1 MICLISHLLII
12 LLFYTLHGTKY
23 ANKYDPMK
31 KFYPILFL
39 GAVALVYLSQKNLET
54 SPDTNVLGVT
64 SKDSTT
70 LSFSTDEK
78 VAIIQVVPEWV
89 PSESTL
95 TEREILIEKL
105 QIRKNQRRKLMREDP
120 QEFLRTAVSIH
131 TYAGLPQELKP
142 LVEKPFS
149 AVGSMDVQWETS
161 ITPEKKFVC
170 THQNIFSS
178 GKETFDVIHSAGKE
192 YLPSTQEIVNGYT
205 LGDQLLVTEETVRI
219 LPPEDVE
226 GALTLFEKGNPN
238 GLDPITGQPAT
249 QVNALLAG
257 KVVAFSNPDI
267 PKNLETQLASND
279 QAVRQWVAGNIG
291 GSQGPADVAATPY
304 QENQID
310 VLFIRVDFSDIQ
322 GEPISKEDLETT
334 LNSVDD
340 HIDDFSY
347 GQAGIT
353 NTVSTNFYR
362 MPRTGASYAVNG
374 DNDDIQT
381 DARALAS
388 ADYTLSNYDVIAVYF
403 PSLSNVTNSQI
414 TYGGLASIGIGNGIP
429 SHWINGSNNIGV
441 ILHEFGHNFGL
452 YHANYDHPEMQ
463 LGGSYEVPGSLEYG
477 DIFDVMGNG
486 NEPEAHFNPLALNYL
501 KWMPDSKVAEA
512 SADGTWRIY
521 RFDTYNALSSSTLA
535 LKVPMA
541 GGTNF
546 WVGFRQLFTT
556 STYNLENAAY
566 VVGENMANQRET
578 SLIDMTPESEAS
590 ETLDRF
596 DAGLPVG
603 GSYYNSDAGVTFE
616 TLAIG
621 GTEPNQWIDVRI
633 TFDPRIRLKDSLIE
647 VDEQT
652 GNARVVVQRSFSS
665 LGSVSI
671 GYSTSN
677 GTATAGSDYYSSSGT
692 LSWAD
697 GDLSD
702 KTILV
707 PIRPDILSEGTEDL
721 TLTLSNPTGGV
732 LDAGANSVSIRI
744 LDPGQRYTTFAPPF
758 FNTTVN
764 TIVPLENG
772 NVLIGGSIG
781 AGIGDFESIR
791 HIARLNADGSVDS
804 SFVTGTGFNGEVHVI
819 VRQSDGSL
827 LVSGDFTEYNG
838 TSCPRFVRISE
849 NGAIDSSFVTNI
861 GTGANIDILSIALEN
876 DGGILVG
883 GEFDSF
889 NGVNAEALIRLNPNG
904 TRNTTSP
911 LNLPFDVNWETE
923 IHTILVEDDGK
934 IMVGGSLTI
943 GWTGSG
949 FKSGIIRLNS
959 NGTEDGSF
967 NPDAGAHADG
977 ANNSLRRVYSIQ
989 EQADGKYLLGGL
1001 FTAYDENPAQYI
1013 ARITNSGAFDSSFTP
1028 PNFNDN
1034 PGRGLLQPNDSYVVI
1049 GGFTTPAKGVERLES
1064 SGSADTTFNQGTG
1077 IQFNSGNPSI
1087 VRVFALAEDPEGQLW
1102 LGGNFFSYNGDVT
1115 RPVIRIAGGVSPYD
1129 IWIRDNFTSV
1139 QIAGGL
1145 SDPYQ
1150 DPDNDNITNLAELAL
1165 GTNPNLF
1172 DSANSF
1178 GIDTDAG
1185 IDIVESGGNDYLQ
1198 ISFIKTGNGTDAWLS
1213 AQFSGDLQVWSP
1225 SSPTPGSSEIVI
1237 VENSAAQFTVRDTV
1251 PISPTTPRFG
1261 RILLQEPN

>member
-1 MICLISHLLII
+1 
-12 LLFYTLHGTKY
+12 
-23 ANKYDPMK
+23 MK

-39 GAVALVYLSQKNLET
+39 GAVALVYLSQENLET
-54 SPDTNVLGVT
+54 SPDTKMLGVT
-64 SKDSTT
+64 SKDSTS
-70 LSFSTDEK
+70 LSFSADEE
-78 VAIIQVVPEWV
+78 VAIINVVPEWD

-95 TEREILIEKL
+95 TEREILLEKL
-105 QIRKNQRRKLMREDP
+105 QTRKAQRMKLMREDP
-120 QEFLRTAVSIH
+120 QEFLRTAVSIQ

-142 LVEKPFS
+142 LVEEPFS

-178 GKETFDVIHSAGKE
+178 GDEKFDVIHSAGKQ

-205 LGDQLLVTEETVRI
+205 LGNQLLVTEETVRI

-226 GALTLFEKGNPN
+226 AALTLFEKGNPE
-238 GLDPITGQPAT
+238 GMDPITGQPAT
-249 QVNALLAG
+249 QVNALIAG
-257 KVVAFSNPDI
+257 KVIAFSNPVI
-267 PKNLETQLASND
+267 PKNLEAQLASND
-279 QAVRQWVAGNIG
+279 QAVAQWVAGNIG
-291 GSQGPADVAATPY
+291 GDQGPADVAATPY
-304 QENQID
+304 QENKID

-334 LNSVDD
+334 LNSVDG

-347 GQAGIT
+347 GQAEIA

-414 TYGGLASIGIGNGIP
+414 TYGGLASIGIGTGIP

-441 ILHEFGHNFGL
+441 ILHEFGHNYGL

-463 LGGSYEVPGSLEYG
+463 LGGIYGTPGNLEYG
-477 DIFDVMGNG
+477 DIFDVMGEG

-521 RFDTYNALSSSTLA
+521 RFDTYSALSNSTLA
-535 LKVPMA
+535 LKVPMS
-541 GGTNF
+541 GDTSY
-546 WVGFRQLFTT
+546 WVGFRQLFT
-556 STYNLENAAY
+556 SSSFNLSDAAY

-578 SLIDMTPESEAS
+578 SLIDMTPESKAS
-590 ETLDRF
+590 ETSDRF

-603 GSYYNSDAGVTFE
+603 GSYYNADAGVTFE
-616 TLAIG
+616 SLAKG

-633 TFDPRIRLKDSLIE
+633 TFNPRIRLKDSLIE

-665 LGSVSI
+665 VGSVSI

-758 FNTTVN
+758 FNTKVK
-764 TIVPLENG
+764 TIVPLDNG
-772 NVLIGGSIG
+772 NVLIGGLIST
-781 AGIGDFESIR
+781 GIGDFESIR

-804 SFVTGTGFNGEVHVI
+804 SFVTGTGFNGEVNVI
-819 VRQSDGSL
+819 VRQEDGQL
-827 LVSGDFTEYNG
+827 LVGGYFTEYNG
-838 TSCPRFVRISE
+838 TTCGRIVRLLE
-849 NGAIDSSFVTNI
+849 NGIIDSSFITNS
-861 GTGANIDILSIALEN
+861 GTGANGPLHTLAIES
-876 DGGILVG
+876 DGGILAG
-883 GEFDSF
+883 GEYTSF
-889 NGVNAEALIRLNPNG
+889 NGTSSDSLIRLNANG
-904 TRNTTSP
+904 SINTLSP
-911 LNLPFDVNWETE
+911 LATPFTNSFLTNIQAV
-923 IHTILVEDDGK
+923 IVEPSGK
-934 IMVGGSLTI
+934 VMVGGSFSIGSRNGVARLLNTGQLDTSFDQGIGTI
-943 GWTGSG
+943 INTGSG
-949 FKSGIIRLNS
+949 DFIGRVYTICSL
-959 NGTEDGSF
+959 TDGSYLVGGYF
-967 NPDAGAHADG
+967 NKYDG
-977 ANNSLRRVYSIQ
+977 DNVN
-989 EQADGKYLLGGL
+989 YLIKLDSMGTL
-1001 FTAYDENPAQYI
+1001 E
-1013 ARITNSGAFDSSFTP
+1013 SSFTGP
-1028 PNFNDN
+1028 TFNNIVHDVIRQ
-1034 PGRGLLQPNDSYVVI
+1034 PSGQIIPVGRYTSPVNRIVRLSTTGLQDS
-1049 GGFTTPAKGVERLES
+1049 
-1064 SGSADTTFNQGTG
+1064 TFNQGTG
-1077 IQFNSGNPSI
+1077 ASGAIYSI
-1087 VRVFALAEDPEGQLW
+1087 KEDNEGQLW
-1102 LGGNFFSYNGDVT
+1102 IGGNFFSFNGFSS
-1115 RPVIRIAGGVSPYD
+1115 RPILKLAGGVSPYD
-1129 IWIRDNFTSV
+1129 LWARDNFTSA
-1139 QIAGGL
+1139 QISGGL
-1145 SDPYQ
+1145 SDPNQ
-1150 DPDNDNITNLAELAL
+1150 DPDSDNITNLAELAL

-1172 DSANSF
+1172 DAANSF

-1213 AQFSGDLQVWSP
+1213 AQFSGNLVTWSP

-1237 VENSAAQFTVRDTV
+1237 VENSAARFTVRDTV